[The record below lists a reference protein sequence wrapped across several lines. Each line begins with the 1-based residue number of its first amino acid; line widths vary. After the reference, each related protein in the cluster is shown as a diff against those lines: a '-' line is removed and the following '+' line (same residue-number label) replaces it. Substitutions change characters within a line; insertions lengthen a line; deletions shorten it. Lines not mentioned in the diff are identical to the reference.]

1 MTAGNSVREAG
12 DDPAQGAASVSAPSI
27 LQQLER
33 LEGRLRWSALLL
45 MVLLAATLALL
56 SWKTIHVLP
65 QRLEALPFGL
75 VLLVILFGAYTWSK
89 SREMA
94 RLRGLVRG
102 LVQRAEALPRKQ
114 QLEQLF
120 ALIASSQQGFRDLI
134 DTFDDLL
141 FSLSLEGEI
150 RAANRSLAQLFGRPF
165 HEVIGHRLDEFLDHP
180 EGSGRATAEKA
191 LPRLLEKGH
200 WSGVICVRLKGN
212 LSAGPG
218 QGAVRYFDCAL
229 NTLVKNSRVAG
240 FTGLA
245 REVTQQRES
254 EARFTELFETLQEGV
269 YFMAP
274 DGKLLDANPALVRM
288 LGYDSKE
295 ELLGVKVTHPFLD
308 ASQGSAELEEL
319 ARRGAARG
327 REITLRRRDG
337 SPVFCLHTST
347 AIRDPSGRI
356 IRYQG
361 TLLDVTRRREM
372 EKRLHSE
379 QEFARRLMDSFPD
392 LIAVLDPHGRFTF
405 LSPRITEALGYRPEE
420 LLGQSLGH
428 RTHPEDFALLLQQ
441 FNDLVVGKRDHAILE
456 YRARH
461 KQGDWR
467 LLRASA
473 SPFFDDQDR
482 IAGVIASA
490 RDITELRR
498 LEQQV
503 IQSERLAAMGQ
514 MIAGVAH
521 ELNNPLTAILG
532 VSELLRERT
541 TDEAA
546 RRHLDLAHRQARRAA
561 HIVQNLLVF
570 SRPVAPGKV
579 RLNVAELI
587 ERTLQLHEQSLRA
600 NKIAVDFKPRPNLPA
615 VSGDA
620 NQLMQ
625 VFLNLIT
632 NAEQAIREARDSG
645 TLQIRVG
652 RVGNRILA
660 TFQDDGP
667 GIPSEVLPRLFDP
680 FFTTK
685 RPGRG
690 TGLGLSICMAIVRE
704 HGGNIEARALPKGG
718 SLFSIALPVV
728 GDPQP
733 VPLPLDLSASQP
745 HAASLQGL
753 SILVVDDEESIRESV
768 QDGLSARGMIVDCAS
783 TGEQAIELAAG
794 RAYDAVLC
802 DLHLAGSTPEP
813 TAMSGQKVFEH
824 LVGSASGRAPGS
836 QKPLFIFMTGS
847 LVDPA
852 RIEAFSQGGRRM
864 LQKPF
869 RISELLAILSEALEG
884 TATGEPEQ
892 NLSG

>member
-1 MTAGNSVREAG
+1 MLR
-12 DDPAQGAASVSAPSI
+12 
-27 LQQLER
+27 QLER
-33 LEGRLRWSALLL
+33 LEGRLWWAALLL

-56 SWKTIHVLP
+56 SWKTIRVLP

-75 VLLVILFGAYTWSK
+75 VLLVVLFGAYSWSK
-89 SREMA
+89 SREIA

-102 LVQRAEALPRKQ
+102 LAQRAEALPSEKH
-114 QLEQLF
+114 LEQLF
-120 ALIASSQQGFRDLI
+120 ALIAGSQEGYRDLI

-141 FSLSLEGEI
+141 FSVSLGGEI
-150 RAANRSLAQLFGRPF
+150 RAANRSLAELFGRPF
-165 HEVIGHRLDEFLDHP
+165 HKVIGHRLDEFLDDP

-191 LPRLLEKGH
+191 LPRLLEKRH
-200 WSGVICVRLKGN
+200 WSGVIRVRLKGN
-212 LSAGPG
+212 PSADQG
-218 QGAVRYFDCAL
+218 QGAVRYFDCVL
-229 NTLVKNSRVAG
+229 HTMVKDGQVVG

-269 YFMAP
+269 YFVAP

-295 ELLGVKVTHPFLD
+295 ELLGVKVTHLFLD

-319 ARRGAARG
+319 EQRGAVRG
-327 REITLRRRDG
+327 HEITLRRRDG
-337 SPVFCLHTST
+337 SPVICLDTST
-347 AIRDPSGRI
+347 AIRDPFGRM

-361 TLLDVTRRREM
+361 TLLDITRRREM

-392 LIAVLDPHGRFTF
+392 LIAVLDAQGRFTF
-405 LSPRITEALGYRPEE
+405 LSPRITEVLGYQPEE
-420 LLGQSLGH
+420 LLGQGLGR
-428 RTHPEDFALLLQQ
+428 RTHAEDLPLLLQC
-441 FNDLVVGKRDHAILE
+441 FNDLIAGKRAHAMLE
-456 YRARH
+456 YRAKH

-473 SPFFDDQDR
+473 SPLFDDQGR

-498 LEQQV
+498 LEQQL
-503 IQSERLAAMGQ
+503 IQSEKLAAMGQ

-532 VSELLRERT
+532 VSELLREQA

-561 HIVQNLLVF
+561 HIVQSLLVF
-570 SRPVAPGKV
+570 SRPSAPGKV

-600 NKIAVDFKPRPNLPA
+600 NKIAVDFKPRANLPA

-625 VFLNLIT
+625 VFLNLVT
-632 NAEQAIREARDSG
+632 NAEQAIREVRDSG

-652 RVGNRILA
+652 RVGSRVLA

-690 TGLGLSICMAIVRE
+690 TGLGLSICMAIARE

-718 SLFSIALPVV
+718 SLFSITLPVA
-728 GDPQP
+728 GEPQP
-733 VPLPLDLSASQP
+733 APILLDLSTSQP
-745 HAASLQGL
+745 HAASFQGL

-802 DLHLAGSTPEP
+802 DLNLAGSTPEP

-824 LVGSASGRAPGS
+824 LVGSASGRALGS
-836 QKPLFIFMTGS
+836 EKPLFIFMTGS

-852 RIEAFSQGGRRM
+852 KIEAFSQGGRRV

-869 RISELLAILSEALEG
+869 RISELLAILSEALED